1 MYNVNG
7 LEFESEEE
15 AKRAQKEV
23 NSIKY
28 IKQNIDIDDP
38 KVAIKLYDKI
48 INEKL
53 LRTQIGIAFLKDLQ
67 EMLRANPGVDNNLIK
82 PIPMELLAE
91 GDLAVKEKKKE
102 LKAERERQ
110 KQERLEAK
118 KRQMEDKKSYRRKFK
133 ISLGFNFILLVMV
146 VGMFV
151 ITYLSGNN
159 TNIVNYEN
167 ELINKYE
174 NWEKQLDEREAM
186 LDAREAELNNK

>member
-67 EMLRANPGVDNNLIK
+67 EMLRANPGVDNKLIK